1 MQFIIHP
8 QLVCK
13 CSNGFN
19 GANFQ
24 SLRADDQLCANPH
37 HYALSVH
44 RAFTDRI
51 HLPPGFQVMAF
62 HLGAP
67 PKLVVRRRHGVYV
80 FSILDPLNPPT
91 SFDDD
96 EDEDEAHD
104 DEMMLKGSS
113 ILMSM
118 PERRQTPALLHT
130 MSSGSESSNEASSQR
145 SEPPSAYNTLLLAIQ
160 LASDTSKQQEVP
172 SSE

>member
-1 MQFIIHP
+1 M
-8 QLVCK
+8 CK

-51 HLPPGFQVMAF
+51 HLPPGFQAMTF

-67 PKLVVRRRHGVYV
+67 PKLYVRRRHGVYV

-91 SFDDD
+91 SFNDDD
-96 EDEDEAHD
+96 DDEDEAHD

-145 SEPPSAYNTLLLAIQ
+145 SEPPSAFNTLLLAIQ